1 MSLEQYILLSN
12 LKVDTYVDGVLIAEC
27 AYERKSA
34 RRMGRKHLDTCP
46 HVLACFHGFF
56 FPLAKETANYS
67 GCPPVLK
74 FYYEDLC

>member
-46 HVLACFHGFF
+46 HVLASFHGFF
-56 FPLAKETANYS
+56 FPSRQRNR
-67 GCPPVLK
+67 
-74 FYYEDLC
+74 

>member
-27 AYERKSA
+27 AKGEWGENTLTLVPMCWRVFT
-34 RRMGRKHLDTCP
+34 D
-46 HVLACFHGFF
+46 FF